1 MNKTEQKIIKSL
13 EWLMVKGTTPQFFYL
28 ENNIICKYD
37 KQDFNSDAPKI
48 DSVGYVIFDFNGQ
61 KINNASYSTF
71 NECLLTIALNLNTC
85 DFNIIDLLLQNRKQ

>member
-13 EWLMVKGTTPQFFYL
+13 EWLMVKGSTPHFFYL

-37 KQDFNSDAPKI
+37 KQDFNSVKQKTGGI
-48 DSVGYVIFDFNGQ
+48 SYVIFDLDGN
-61 KINNASYSTF
+61 KVNNVSYPTF
-71 NECLLTIALNLNTC
+71 NECLLTIALNLKAS